1 MHLSVFL
8 SLVHLCLGDPAGP
21 GSGSLSPAG
30 EPRMSEH
37 EGHRK
42 QSSHR
47 DGAALAGGGAV
58 RAGKTTGG
66 GGLGAGEP
74 TSRTWGRLW
83 LALGLHVPSL
93 SQGPW

>member
-8 SLVHLCLGDPAGP
+8 WLAHLCLGDPAGP
-21 GSGSLSPAG
+21 GSGSLSPAA

-47 DGAALAGGGAV
+47 DGAALRWWCSQG
-58 RAGKTTGG
+58 REDDWG